1 MMRTRQGVA
10 FVRKFHYFG
19 LSRHTHTPLGYLCA
33 RYSYI
38 CTHAIYSQGLKVKS
52 FCLSAKINFHLTCNG
67 PQKTCF
73 PSGLG
78 QVMWPRPPIFFP
90 HHLGWSFSADDGI
103 SSLKKKKLHW
113 YIWKF
118 KRSQWSRLNA
128 KISPIHWLGLIEL
141 AINGRPNIIKYQFK
155 LTQQQFKPAKKFQL
169 TDSINN
175 G

>member
-1 MMRTRQGVA
+1 MRTRQGVA

-78 QVMWPRPPIFFP
+78 QVMWPRPPIFFSP
-90 HHLGWSFSADDGI
+90 SSWVELFGRRWHIFTLRKKNYIGI
-103 SSLKKKKLHW
+103 YENSSGANKA
-113 YIWKF
+113 
-118 KRSQWSRLNA
+118 S
-128 KISPIHWLGLIEL
+128 
-141 AINGRPNIIKYQFK
+141 
-155 LTQQQFKPAKKFQL
+155 
-169 TDSINN
+169 
-175 G
+175 